1 MADRPQPLCAP
12 QFAPPSG
19 PAGPRNFRGLSWPS
33 AGPGPG
39 TCCQIPVKRTCGG
52 GAAPLHANPLN
63 PEHPHRA
70 VERKRDYVADPHG
83 MGGGSHAP
91 AVEAHEARR
100 CEGRGIGAR
109 AYYARM
115 PQPFVDTL
123 AIEIFRS
130 GAQDGSLPLCSSCSL
145 SAASLAKGEF
155 GSGCLSRPPE
165 LPNGL
170 A

>member
-12 QFAPPSG
+12 QFAPGSG
-19 PAGPRNFRGLSWPS
+19 PAGVRNLRGLSWPR

-39 TCCQIPVKRTCGG
+39 TCCQIPVKRTCDGC
-52 GAAPLHANPLN
+52 ATPPRANSFD
-63 PEHPHRA
+63 PEHPHRT
-70 VERKRDYVADPHG
+70 VERKRDHVANPHG
-83 MGGGSHAP
+83 MAGGRHAP
-91 AVEAHEARR
+91 AVDPYEARHSER
-100 CEGRGIGAR
+100 RGIVAR
-109 AYYARM
+109 AHHTGM
-115 PQPFVDTL
+115 PQPFVDALT
-123 AIEIFRS
+123 IEILGCS
-130 GAQDGSLPLCSSCSL
+130 VQDGSLPLCSSCCL

>member
-1 MADRPQPLCAP
+1 MVDRPQPLCAP

-19 PAGPRNFRGLSWPS
+19 PARPRNLKGLSFPG

-39 TCCQIPVKRTCGG
+39 TFCQIPVKRTCGG
-52 GAAPLHANPLN
+52 GATPPPANPLN
-63 PEHPHRA
+63 PENPHRA
-70 VERKRDYVADPHG
+70 VERKRDYVADPHR
-83 MGGGSHAP
+83 MGGGSHTL
-91 AVEAHEARR
+91 AVEPHEARR
-100 CEGRGIGAR
+100 CERRGIGAR
-109 AYYARM
+109 AHHSGM
-115 PQPFVDTL
+115 PQPFVDALT
-123 AIEIFRS
+123 IEILGCS
-130 GAQDGSLPLCSSCSL
+130 VQDGSLPLCSSCCL

>member
-19 PAGPRNFRGLSWPS
+19 PAGPRNLRGPS
-33 AGPGPG
+33 SPGAGPGPG
-39 TCCQIPVKRTCGG
+39 TSCQIPVKRTCGG
-52 GAAPLHANPLN
+52 GATPPPANPFDPN
-63 PEHPHRA
+63 HPHRA
-70 VERKRDYVADPHG
+70 VERKRNDVADPYG
-83 MGGGSHAP
+83 MGGGSHAL
-91 AVEAHEARR
+91 AVDPHEARR
-100 CEGRGIGAR
+100 CERRGIGTRSHHAG
-109 AYYARM
+109 M

-123 AIEIFRS
+123 TVIVRS
-130 GAQDGSLPLCSSCSL
+130 GAQDGSLPLCSSCCL